1 MEKQVKKMNK
11 SVLAKKIKKW
21 GVELGFQQIGITKTE
36 LHQDE
41 AYLIDWLSKGRHG
54 EMSYMKSHG
63 TKRSRPSDLLPGT
76 ISIIC
81 ARMDY
86 LPKAFLLDTCNLIL
100 TRNLRVI
107 LLPLEFVALI

>member
-41 AYLIDWLSKGRHG
+41 AYLIDWISKGRHG
-54 EMSYMKSHG
+54 EMS
-63 TKRSRPSDLLPGT
+63 
-76 ISIIC
+76 
-81 ARMDY
+81 
-86 LPKAFLLDTCNLIL
+86 
-100 TRNLRVI
+100 
-107 LLPLEFVALI
+107 